1 MKALNHARQ
10 RGATLLVALV
20 MLLIL
25 TVLAVSSM
33 RGVVLES
40 RITGNR
46 AETQRLQTAAEAALR
61 EGEFRFYGPAY
72 LRDKLEPRES
82 NCQKANKLQ
91 ANGANRPC
99 LLAITAAE
107 DRLDF
112 VLNPLLFLKNSS
124 ADNKTGADSDAAANT
139 AFITWMPYRGTVPGE
154 NESDESNVTSSDRNA
169 YWNTHL
175 IAMNEDESSLNP
187 EYGAVMEGRGTYF
200 YVVNGQAA
208 DEWAVQST
216 TANIYLGLNN

>member
-1 MKALNHARQ
+1 MRTFSRSRE

-46 AETQRLQTAAEAALR
+46 AESLRLQSAADAALR
-61 EGEFRFYGPAY
+61 EAEFRFYGPGY
-72 LRDKLEPRES
+72 LRDKLEPSEI
-82 NCQKANKLQ
+82 NCQKSNVLQ
-91 ANGANRPC
+91 INGANRPC
-99 LLAITAAE
+99 LLAIVDQA
-107 DRLDF
+107 DRLSFMLD
-112 VLNPLLFLKNSS
+112 PLGFLKNSS
-124 ADNKTGADSDAAANT
+124 AENKTGADTTAAGDT
-139 AFITWMPYRGTVPGE
+139 DFVTWMPYRGREAG
-154 NESDESNVTSSDRNA
+154 NDNVTETDLDA

-175 IAMNEDESSLNP
+175 ITVGEDDATALNV

-200 YVVNGQAA
+200 YQVNGQA
-208 DEWAVQST
+208 DDRLTLQST
-216 TANIYLGLNN
+216 TANVYVGLNN

>member
-1 MKALNHARQ
+1 MIAFRPSHE

-20 MLLIL
+20 MLLIM

-46 AETQRLQTAAEAALR
+46 AENSRLQGAANAALR
-61 EGEFRFYGPAY
+61 EAEFRFYGPAY
-72 LRDKLEPRES
+72 LRDKLEPSQS
-82 NCQKANKLQ
+82 NCQKNNLLQ

-99 LLAITAAE
+99 LLNIVGEA
-107 DRLDF
+107 DRLNFMLDPIKF
-112 VLNPLLFLKNSS
+112 LLSSS
-124 ADNKTGADSDAAANT
+124 ADNKSGADTDAAGNAV
-139 AFITWMPYRGTVPGE
+139 FVTWMPYRGRVPG
-154 NESDESNVTSSDRNA
+154 DENVTSTDFGA

-175 IAMNEDESSLNP
+175 ISVGEDDATALNA

-200 YVVNGQAA
+200 YQINGQAE
-208 DEWAVQST
+208 DRLAVQST
-216 TANIYLGLNN
+216 AANVYVGLNN

>member
-1 MKALNHARQ
+1 MTSFNIAPQ

-46 AETQRLQTAAEAALR
+46 AESQRLQTAAEAALR
-61 EGEFRFYGPAY
+61 EGEFRFYGPAN
-72 LRDKLEPRES
+72 LRDKLEPLES
-82 NCQKANKLQ
+82 NCRKTNELQ

-99 LLAITAAE
+99 LLAITTD
-107 DRLDF
+107 DRKKF
-112 VLNPLLFLKNSS
+112 VLNPLAFLKTSS
-124 ADNKTGADSDAAANT
+124 ADNKTGADTDKAANT
-139 AFITWMPYRGTVPGE
+139 AFVTWMPYRGTVPGADD
-154 NESDESNVTSSDRNA
+154 SDDSNITSSDRAA

-175 IAMNEDESSLNP
+175 IAMTEDDSSLNP
-187 EYGAVMEGRGTYF
+187 ESGAAMEGRGTYF

-208 DEWAVQST
+208 DQLAVQST